1 MAHGVLKK
9 LMPVLLFLL
18 FGIYAASQQDSIAH
32 QKQAP
37 AFHVI
42 VNGGVVAGAS
52 GRDALVQ
59 LVPGVAYKGWFA
71 GVGSGLDYYY
81 WRGVPLFLD
90 VRKVFQTPIPF
101 FLYSD
106 VGWHFPWIE
115 DTYKIDDWYLED
127 FNKGLYYD
135 VGAGWH
141 VKIRRRHALLLS
153 VGYSGKKV
161 TNIRTLLN
169 IPQEADQRLYT
180 TTYAYDL
187 RRVSIK
193 LGFEF

>member
-9 LMPVLLFLL
+9 LMPVLLFLV
-18 FGIYAASQQDSIAH
+18 FTISAAAQQDSMVH

-37 AFHVI
+37 VFHVI
-42 VNGGVVAGAS
+42 VNGGVLAGSS

-59 LVPGVAYKGWFA
+59 LVPGIAYKGWFA

-81 WRGVPLFLD
+81 WRGVPVFLD
-90 VRKVFQTPIPF
+90 VRKVFQNSIPF

-115 DTYKIDDWYLED
+115 DAYKTDNWYTED

-135 VGAGWH
+135 VGAGYH
-141 VKIRRRHALLLS
+141 VKIGRSHALLLS

-161 TNIRTLLN
+161 TSIRKLLN
-169 IPQEADQRLYT
+169 IPQDTDERLYT
-180 TTYAYDL
+180 TKFDYNL
-187 RRVSIK
+187 HRVAIK
-193 LGFEF
+193 LGFQF